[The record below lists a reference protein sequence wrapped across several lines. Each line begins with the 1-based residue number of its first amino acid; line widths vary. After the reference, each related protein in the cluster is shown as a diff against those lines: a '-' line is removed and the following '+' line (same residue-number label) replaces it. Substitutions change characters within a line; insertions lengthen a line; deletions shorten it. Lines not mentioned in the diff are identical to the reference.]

1 MSASEYTAYDSF
13 KQVFVHLFIAD
24 QLPFGKG
31 GLKRLSPLKQFSY
44 SSSSVFFQRSLL
56 SDALVVALPYFNEM
70 VFHMQQYTADCCIY
84 LAFVFVAAC

>member
-31 GLKRLSPLKQFSY
+31 GLKRFSPLKQFSY
-44 SSSSVFFQRSLL
+44 SSSSVFFRDL
-56 SDALVVALPYFNEM
+56 
-70 VFHMQQYTADCCIY
+70 Y
-84 LAFVFVAAC
+84 LAMLWLLLCLILMKWYSTCSSTQLIAAFI

>member
-1 MSASEYTAYDSF
+1 MGREAATTSASEYTAYDSF

-44 SSSSVFFQRSLL
+44 SSSSVFF
-56 SDALVVALPYFNEM
+56 
-70 VFHMQQYTADCCIY
+70 
-84 LAFVFVAAC
+84 